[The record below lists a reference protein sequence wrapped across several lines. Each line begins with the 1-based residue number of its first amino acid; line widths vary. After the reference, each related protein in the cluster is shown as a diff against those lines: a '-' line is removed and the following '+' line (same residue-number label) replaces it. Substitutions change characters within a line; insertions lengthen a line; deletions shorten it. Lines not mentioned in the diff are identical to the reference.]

1 MTRTLTRPAK
11 VSVPE
16 TETVQT
22 GRRGPLLRAPTPAA
36 ARVRAFGRLLTAE
49 QFLRLPRTAHK
60 QELVDGRVIEM
71 PPVGSGHGE
80 TQVTFPGR
88 LSAWNKRRKLGRVFV
103 ETGYIFARAPDLV
116 RGPDVS
122 FIRSEKIPT
131 GHDEDDY
138 IEAAPDFVLE
148 VRSKNDT
155 MPELR
160 AKAEEYLSFGVPLV
174 WLLDRG
180 RRVVEVCRPGQPPAP
195 FADADVLDGGD
206 VLPGFTCAV
215 ADLID

>member
-11 VSVPE
+11 GVIPNAE
-16 TETVQT
+16 KTPPD
-22 GRRGPLLRAPTPAA
+22 RRGPLLRAPIPAA
-36 ARVRAFGRLLTAE
+36 ARVRAFGQLLTAE
-49 QFLRLPRTAHK
+49 QFLRLPRTANK
-60 QELVDGRVIEM
+60 QELVDGRVVEM

-88 LSAWNKRRKLGRVFV
+88 LSAWNKQCKLGRVFV
-103 ETGYIFARAPDLV
+103 ETGYVFARGPDLV

-122 FIRSEKIPT
+122 FIRAGKIPPD
-131 GHDEDDY
+131 HDEDDY
-138 IEAAPDFVLE
+138 IEAVPDFVLE
-148 VRSKNDT
+148 IRSKNDT

-180 RRVVEVCRPGQPPAP
+180 RRAVEVYRPGRPPESLAE
-195 FADADVLDGGD
+195 ADVLDGGD
-206 VLPGFTCAV
+206 VLPGFACAA